1 MRRYRP
7 PGVAQ
12 GPPPAP
18 AECPATKPAAATPQ
32 ANGFGRWPNQPWGPS
47 PWPNPPRGP
56 ATMPPVAP
64 GAAPPPVALVE
75 LAAAYVPFQVYTQI
89 FRPGEL
95 PAPGTIFPELL
106 RTPPLYRWPPST
118 DGRV

>member
-1 MRRYRP
+1 
-7 PGVAQ
+7 
-12 GPPPAP
+12 
-18 AECPATKPAAATPQ
+18 
-32 ANGFGRWPNQPWGPS
+32 
-47 PWPNPPRGP
+47 
-56 ATMPPVAP
+56 MPPVAP